1 MKQTLFKIN
10 EALAQALTRQRL
22 CESCGN
28 DFTCGA
34 GLRGCWC
41 SEIKLSDETR
51 AELKSRFKD
60 CLCSDCLRTF
70 AANDE
75 SKKAAALEQTL

>member
-10 EALAQALTRQRL
+10 DALANALTRHRQ

-28 DFTCGA
+28 DFSCA
-34 GLRGCWC
+34 GLLGCWC
-41 SEIKLSDETR
+41 SEIKLSDQTR

-60 CLCSDCLRTF
+60 CLCSDCLNAF
-70 AANDE
+70 AARDE
-75 SKKAAALEQTL
+75 A